1 MKKFWGAT
9 GNMRREVCILKLGN
23 VKKNVLAFSFYI
35 LLTTFDRLNKVFD
48 RLT

>member
-1 MKKFWGAT
+1 MW
-9 GNMRREVCILKLGN
+9 
-23 VKKNVLAFSFYI
+23 KKNVLAFSFYI